1 MRKTDVTD
9 GEDRTKHLLKLV
21 TIENGQTVLYV
32 KFQKALY
39 GCLKSVLL
47 FDDKLVLDLN
57 SRGFTINPYYSYVAN
72 IIINENQMAIS
83 WHVDNL
89 KIMHVDTDEVTK
101 VIYWMKGIYGSH
113 MKESRWKK
121 SYFLRMELDLSVDV
135 EVWVT
140 IKDCLNNIVSGFTET
155 I

>member
-113 MKESRWKK
+113 MKESCGKK
-121 SYFLRMELDLSVDV
+121 HDYLGMDLYFLVDEEVRM
-135 EVWVT
+135 T
-140 IKDCLNNIVSGFTET
+140 MMDCLKKIVCGFPET